1 MAAVAFHSM
10 PRPACQRRAGA
21 KRSHMKVLDNFIE
34 NLYTGEPVQVGQLKV
49 TPVFI
54 REDAALPF
62 LEFEEALG
70 RGLVEVTEVSEG
82 GSVPNLF
89 VRNRAERDVL
99 IVDGEM
105 LVGAKQNRI
114 VNTTIVV
121 PAGASVEI
129 PVTCV
134 EQGRWGYTSRNFA
147 SSRSHSSA
155 SLRSLK
161 HESVTASLRS
171 RGEYTSDQGSVWGSI
186 REKMHRMASLSPT
199 MSLTDVYESSVRIE
213 DEALLDEEVK
223 AQAGQVGYL
232 AYVREGFAGGDV
244 FGSSELCRKKLSKL
258 LRGHYLDSLDE
269 YLEFPRVAA
278 GDVLAQVRAAHPEQ
292 FAAIGKGAELR
303 FESAS
308 LQGACKVVDERIPH
322 LAVFPKLN

>member
-1 MAAVAFHSM
+1 MT
-10 PRPACQRRAGA
+10 
-21 KRSHMKVLDNFIE
+21 VLESFIE

-54 REDAALPF
+54 RQEFAPLPL

-89 VRNRAERDVL
+89 VKNKADRDV
-99 IVDGEM
+99 IIIDGEM
-105 LVGAKQNRI
+105 LVGAKQNRV

-134 EQGRWGYTSRNFA
+134 EQGRWRYSSRNFS
-147 SSRSHSSA
+147 SSRGHSSS

-161 HESVTASLRS
+161 HRTVTDSLRS
-171 RGEYTSDQGSVWGSI
+171 RGEYTSDQGSVWGDI
-186 REKMHRMASLSPT
+186 RAKMSRMGSSSPT
-199 MSLTDVYESSVRIE
+199 MSLTDVYESSVSGE
-213 DEALLDEEVK
+213 DEARLAEQVG
-223 AQAGQVGYL
+223 ARPGQVGYV
-232 AYVREGFAGGDV
+232 AHVREGFAGGDV
-244 FGSSELCRKKLSKL
+244 FGSEELCRAKLAKL
-258 LRGHYLDSLDE
+258 LRGHYLDSLDA
-269 YLEFPRVAA
+269 YLDFPQLTFEEV
-278 GDVLAQVRAAHPEQ
+278 VVQVRRARPEQ
-292 FAAIGKGAELR
+292 FAAVGKGEELR
-303 FESAS
+303 FEDISV
-308 LQGACKVVDERIPH
+308 QGSCKLLGDTIPH

>member
-1 MAAVAFHSM
+1 MN
-10 PRPACQRRAGA
+10 
-21 KRSHMKVLDNFIE
+21 VLDNFIE

-54 REDAALPF
+54 REESALPF
-62 LEFEEALG
+62 LEFGEALG
-70 RGLVEVTEVSEG
+70 RGLVEVSEVSEG

-89 VRNRAERDVL
+89 VKNGADRDVI

-105 LVGAKQNRI
+105 LVGAKQNRV

-134 EQGRWGYTSRNFA
+134 EQGRWGYTSRNFT
-147 SSRSHSSA
+147 SSRSHSSS

-161 HESVTASLRS
+161 HRTVTDSLRETG
-171 RGEYTSDQGSVWGSI
+171 RYTSDQGAVWGDI
-186 REKMHRMASLSPT
+186 HAKMRRMESPSPT
-199 MSLTDVYESSVRIE
+199 MSLTDVYESSVSGE
-213 DEALLDEEVK
+213 DEARLEDEVRP
-223 AQAGQVGYL
+223 QAGQVGYF

-244 FGSSELCRKKLSKL
+244 FGSSELCRAKLSKL
-258 LRGHYLDSLDE
+258 LRGHYLDSLDA
-269 YLEFPRVAA
+269 YLEFPRLGVA
-278 GDVLAQVRAAHPEQ
+278 DVLAEVRAARPEQ
-292 FAAIGKGAELR
+292 FAGVGKGSELR

-308 LQGACKVVDERIPH
+308 VQGACKVVDERIPH

>member
-1 MAAVAFHSM
+1 
-10 PRPACQRRAGA
+10 
-21 KRSHMKVLDNFIE
+21 MKVLDNFIE
-34 NLYTGEPVQVGQLKV
+34 NLYTGEPVQLGQLKV

-54 REDAALPF
+54 REESALPF

-89 VRNRAERDVL
+89 VKNGADRDVI

-121 PAGASVEI
+121 PAGTSVEI

-134 EQGRWGYTSRNFA
+134 EQGRWGYNSRNFT
-147 SSRSHSSA
+147 SSRSHSSS

-161 HESVTASLRS
+161 HRTVTDSLRMS
-171 RGEYTSDQGSVWGSI
+171 GSYTSDQGSVWGSI
-186 REKMHRMASLSPT
+186 RDKMDRLRSPSPT
-199 MSLTDVYESSVRIE
+199 MSLTDVYESSVSFE
-213 DEALLDEEVK
+213 DEAQLEEEVK
-223 AQAGQVGYL
+223 PQAGQVGYF

-244 FGSSELCRKKLSKL
+244 FGSSELCRAKLSKL
-258 LRGHYLDSLDE
+258 LRGHYFDSLDE
-269 YLEFPRVAA
+269 YLEFPQLAVA
-278 GDVLAQVRAAHPEQ
+278 DVLAQVRAARPEQ
-292 FAAIGKGAELR
+292 FAGVGKGSELR

-322 LAVFPKLN
+322 LAVFPKLS

>member
-1 MAAVAFHSM
+1 MT
-10 PRPACQRRAGA
+10 
-21 KRSHMKVLDNFIE
+21 VLDRFIE

-54 REDAALPF
+54 REASALPL
-62 LEFEEALG
+62 LEFGEALG

-89 VRNRAERDVL
+89 VKNRADRDVI

-105 LVGAKQNRI
+105 LVGAKQNRV

-134 EQGRWGYTSRNFA
+134 EQGRWGYTSRNFT
-147 SSRSHSSA
+147 SGRSHSSS

-161 HESVTASLRS
+161 HRTVTDSLRVTG
-171 RGEYTSDQGSVWGSI
+171 RYASDQGSVWGSI
-186 REKMHRMASLSPT
+186 RDKMERLRSPSPT
-199 MSLTDVYESSVRIE
+199 MSLTDVYESSVSGA
-213 DEALLDEEVK
+213 DEARLEEEVRP
-223 AQAGQVGYL
+223 QAGQVGYF

-244 FGSSELCRKKLSKL
+244 FGSSELCRAKLAKL
-258 LRGHYLDSLDE
+258 VRGHYFDALDAH
-269 YLEFPRVAA
+269 LEFPRLSVS
-278 GDVLAQVRAAHPEQ
+278 DVLAQVRAARPEQ
-292 FAAIGKGAELR
+292 FAGVGKGSELR

-308 LQGACKVVDERIPH
+308 VQGACKVLEETIPH

>member
-1 MAAVAFHSM
+1 MN
-10 PRPACQRRAGA
+10 
-21 KRSHMKVLDNFIE
+21 VLENFIE

-54 REDAALPF
+54 REGAAPLPL

-89 VRNRAERDVL
+89 VRNKADRDVI
-99 IVDGEM
+99 IVDGEL

-134 EQGRWGYTSRNFA
+134 EQGRWSYRSRSFTSG
-147 SSRSHSSA
+147 RSHSSS
-155 SLRSLK
+155 SLRSLN
-161 HESVTASLRS
+161 HRSVTGNLRASAS
-171 RGEYTSDQGSVWGSI
+171 HTSDQGSVWGDI
-186 REKMHRMASLSPT
+186 RAKMERMGSPSPT
-199 MSLTDVYESSVRIE
+199 MSMSDVYESSVSVE
-213 DEALLDEEVK
+213 DEARLAEEVG
-223 AQAGQVGYL
+223 ARPGQVGYF
-232 AYVREGFAGGDV
+232 AHVRGGFAGGDV
-244 FGSSELCRKKLSKL
+244 FGSEELCRAKLAKL
-258 LRGHYLDSLDE
+258 LRGHYLDSLDT
-269 YLEFPRVAA
+269 YLEFPRLTSDEVV
-278 GDVLAQVRAAHPEQ
+278 GQVRAARPEQ
-292 FAAIGKGAELR
+292 FAAVGKGAELR
-303 FESAS
+303 FEAATV
-308 LQGACKVVDERIPH
+308 QGACKLVDERIPH

>member
-1 MAAVAFHSM
+1 
-10 PRPACQRRAGA
+10 
-21 KRSHMKVLDNFIE
+21 MKVLDNFIA

-54 REDAALPF
+54 REDFALPL

-89 VRNRAERDVL
+89 VKNSADRDVI

-105 LVGAKQNRI
+105 LVGAKQNRV

-134 EQGRWGYTSRNFA
+134 EQGRWGYSSRNFT
-147 SSRSHSSA
+147 SSRSHSSS

-161 HESVTASLRS
+161 HRTVTDNLRVTG
-171 RGEYTSDQGSVWGSI
+171 RYTSDQGSVWGSI
-186 REKMHRMASLSPT
+186 RAKMERMASPSPT
-199 MSLTDVYESSVRIE
+199 MSLTDVYESSVSSE

-223 AQAGQVGYL
+223 AQAGQVGYF

-244 FGSSELCRKKLSKL
+244 FGSSELCRAKLSKL
-258 LRGHYLDSLDE
+258 LRGHYLDSLDA
-269 YLEFPRVAA
+269 YLEFPRLTVA
-278 GDVLAQVRAAHPEQ
+278 DVLAQVRGAHPEQ
-292 FAAIGKGAELR
+292 FAAVGKGSELR
-303 FESAS
+303 FESAAV
-308 LQGACKVVDERIPH
+308 QGACKVVDERIPH